1 MDIHK
6 NEVSLSPLNS
16 LSAQLDSNT
25 NKENHFDVKN
35 QKSQCIND
43 NTEVNMKHEDF
54 EKSNIKK
61 KYKKNLIWDG
71 PRWDLAHFDPTMSA
85 RERKKLVYYEALFNK
100 LENDVVLR
108 CNEHN
113 NKNLKN
119 SNQKRRVRNNTL
131 DSSRKTESND
141 LKGMKE
147 QHKSDIDL
155 GDSSKSDNY
164 SKTNQEKLVNSHNS
178 NQNGILLTPDR
189 NFSRSE
195 NTISPT
201 VVEPGKC
208 NKLNA
213 DSQTPANE
221 RESSSIR
228 RSNDWRVKLLNKR
241 CSLQVTPYRGAN
253 T

>member
-1 MDIHK
+1 MNINK

-35 QKSQCIND
+35 QKPQCISD
-43 NTEVNMKHEDF
+43 NTEANIKHEDF

-113 NKNLKN
+113 NKNVKN
-119 SNQKRRVRNNTL
+119 PNQKRKMRNNTL
-131 DSSRKTESND
+131 DSSPKTELSD

-147 QHKSDIDL
+147 HKSDIDS

-164 SKTNQEKLVNSHNS
+164 SKNSQEKFLNSHNS
-178 NQNGILLTPDR
+178 NQIGILLTPDR

-195 NTISPT
+195 NIISPILE
-201 VVEPGKC
+201 EPRKC
-208 NKLNA
+208 SRLNA
-213 DSQTPANE
+213 NSQTPANE
-221 RESSSIR
+221 RENSSIR

-241 CSLQVTPYRGAN
+241 CSLQATPYRG
-253 T
+253 TTP